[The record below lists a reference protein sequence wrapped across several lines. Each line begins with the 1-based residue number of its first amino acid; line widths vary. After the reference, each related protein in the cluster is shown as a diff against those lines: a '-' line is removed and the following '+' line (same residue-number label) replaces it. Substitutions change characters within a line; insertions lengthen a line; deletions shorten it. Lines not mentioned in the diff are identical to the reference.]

1 MGRKRSSED
10 KKLKS
15 LVGVIPKVPVEKD
28 KEVVREAVSEHF
40 EKKEKEQE
48 EQPMKLDEIKD
59 FIEKTELKIP
69 EKDLQKKVKIQA
81 VNLDT
86 GKEEQVTLTLKELLD
101 LVEYAYRKSIEIS
114 LENAKE
120 LIDSEIY
127 DYRVLEHKKLE
138 KAKEEI
144 DKAEKL
150 LAVYSLFARAKLG

>member
-15 LVGVIPKVPVEKD
+15 LVGVIPKVPVKKD

-48 EQPMKLDEIKD
+48 EKPMKLDEIKD

>member
-81 VNLDT
+81 VNFET